1 MNRRARHEP
10 QQAGLP
16 ADDAPA
22 AAAVVAEGAGAPAP
36 ASSRASGA
44 VDEGNVDT
52 GGPRIDGIGGSD
64 LEGGAAGGP
73 YAAFWRETE
82 RLTEAGALR
91 RLSGAFAR
99 FVATLGAG
107 EGASGGRGTSG
118 DGALLLAALVL
129 SELEGRGHSCLLL
142 SDLAG
147 DPAALLGWLDDD
159 WKALARAARPLPR
172 GAKGWSARLA
182 ACEQVWQAGNL
193 DYGQPLV
200 LDTEAAGGSG
210 ARLYLRRY
218 WRDETLVAASIRARA
233 LDRRQVDTARV
244 HAWLDQLF
252 GARRPDDAAQGP
264 DWQKLACAVALRGAV
279 AIITGGPGT
288 GKTYTVAR
296 LLALL
301 FATAPDA
308 ARQRVALAAPTGKA
322 AARLKQSIDKA
333 LGELA
338 ERVGAAL
345 PLRELTAR
353 MGAARTLHSLLGA
366 RPDTRA
372 FAHHRGNPLDVDVL
386 IVDEASMVHLE
397 MMASLLDA
405 LPPGAILILLGDKD
419 QLASV
424 EAGAVLGDLCHDAQ
438 AGNYDAATLDY
449 VKAASG
455 EDVPAAFAGAGGA
468 LAQQTVMLRHS
479 RRFGGPIG
487 RLALAVN
494 RGDVEAAIAELRSGA
509 PLRWIERAQQQHAI
523 ALAEDGYRPYLQLL
537 RATLARAAD
546 GCAAHDDHEQRVRA
560 VLQRFEAFRILCAV
574 REGEWGVQGLNGAIE
589 ARLEQAGLVRRG
601 GDWYVGRPV
610 MVTRNDYGTGVF
622 NGDIGLTLD
631 DPARPG
637 SLRVY
642 FLEGDKVRSVL
653 ATRLRHVET
662 AYAMTVHKS
671 QGSEFAHTVLALP
684 KEGGAVLARE
694 LVYTGITRASAAFTL
709 VTPSAAVLGEAV
721 ERRTHRASGLRAMVE
736 R

>member
-1 MNRRARHEP
+1 MNENVIDTH
-10 QQAGLP
+10 
-16 ADDAPA
+16 AD
-22 AAAVVAEGAGAPAP
+22 
-36 ASSRASGA
+36 
-44 VDEGNVDT
+44 
-52 GGPRIDGIGGSD
+52 
-64 LEGGAAGGP
+64 
-73 YAAFWRETE
+73 FWREVE
-82 RLTEAGALR
+82 RLTEAGELR

-99 FVATLGAG
+99 FVATLGA
-107 EGASGGRGTSG
+107 ASPPC
-118 DGALLLAALVL
+118 LLAALVL

-147 DPAALLGWLDDD
+147 DPAALLGWAEGD
-159 WKALARAARPLPR
+159 WKALAKSARPLPK
-172 GAKGWSARLA
+172 GVKGWVAQLST
-182 ACEQVWQAGNL
+182 CEPVWQAAGSF

-200 LDTEAAGGSG
+200 LDGGDRD

-218 WRDETLVAASIRARA
+218 WRDETLVARTIRERARA
-233 LDRRQVDTARV
+233 RHAVDEREVRR
-244 HAWLDQLF
+244 WLDVLF
-252 GARRPDDAAQGP
+252 VSPRARSDEQRP
-264 DWQKLACAVALRGAV
+264 DWQKLACAIAVRGSV

-338 ERVGAAL
+338 DRVGEAL
-345 PLRELTAR
+345 PLRELTTR

-366 RPDTRA
+366 RPDTRI
-372 FAHHRGNPLDVDVL
+372 FAHNKGNPLDIDVL

-405 LPPGAILILLGDKD
+405 LPPGATLILLGDKD

-438 AGNYDAATLDY
+438 GGHYDADTLAY
-449 VKAASG
+449 VRDASG
-455 EDVPAAFAGAGGA
+455 EEIPAAYAGNGGP

-487 RLALAVN
+487 QLALAVN
-494 RGDVEAAIAELRSGA
+494 RGDVEAAVAVLRAGDSDGQV
-509 PLRWIERAQQQHAI
+509 RWIEHAHQHHVI
-523 ALAEDGYRPYLQLL
+523 GLAGDGYRPYLESL
-537 RATLARAAD
+537 RAGPGAE
-546 GCAAHDDHEQRVRA
+546 HEDWVRT
-560 VLQRFEAFRILCAV
+560 VLQHFEAFRILCAV
-574 REGEWGVQGLNGAIE
+574 RGGEWGVEGLNTAIE
-589 ARLEQAGLVRRG
+589 TRLEHTGLIRRG

-622 NGDIGLTLD
+622 NGDIGLTLP
-631 DPARPG
+631 DPARPD
-637 SLRVY
+637 SLRVW

-662 AYAMTVHKS
+662 AFAMTVHKS

-694 LVYTGITRASAAFTL
+694 LVYTGITRASGRFTL
-709 VTPSAAVLGEAV
+709 VTPGAAVLAEAIL
-721 ERRTHRASGLRAMVE
+721 RRTHRASGLRGMLENA
-736 R
+736 RK

>member
-1 MNRRARHEP
+1 MKP
-10 QQAGLP
+10 
-16 ADDAPA
+16 DATFD
-22 AAAVVAEGAGAPAP
+22 AE
-36 ASSRASGA
+36 
-44 VDEGNVDT
+44 
-52 GGPRIDGIGGSD
+52 
-64 LEGGAAGGP
+64 
-73 YAAFWRETE
+73 AFWREVE
-82 RLTEAGALR
+82 RLTEAGELR

-99 FVATLGAG
+99 FVGSLGAG
-107 EGASGGRGTSG
+107 ACARSTP
-118 DGALLLAALVL
+118 LLLASLVL

-142 SDLAG
+142 DDLAG
-147 DPAALLGWLDDD
+147 DPAALLGWADED
-159 WKALARAARPLPR
+159 WKALAKAAKPLPR
-172 GAKGWSARLA
+172 GVKGWIAQLA
-182 ACEQVWQAGNL
+182 ACEQVWRVGDL
-193 DYGQPLV
+193 DYDQPLV
-200 LDTEAAGGSG
+200 LDDS
-210 ARLYLRRY
+210 RLYLRRY
-218 WRDETLVAASIRARA
+218 WRDETLVATCVRTRAQE
-233 LDRRQVDTARV
+233 RRDVDIEQART
-244 HAWLDQLF
+244 WLEALF
-252 GARRPDDAAQGP
+252 GAQRAGESP
-264 DWQKLACAVALRGAV
+264 DWQRIACAVALRGAF

-308 ARQRVALAAPTGKA
+308 ARQRIALAAPTGKA

-338 ERVGAAL
+338 DRVGGAL
-345 PLRELTAR
+345 PLRELTTR

-366 RPDTRA
+366 RPDTRS

-405 LPPGAILILLGDKD
+405 LPAGATLILLGDKD

-438 AGNYDAATLDY
+438 AGHYDADTLAY
-449 VKAASG
+449 VQAASG
-455 EDVPAAFAGAGGA
+455 ETIPPEYAGTGGP

-487 RLALAVN
+487 KLALAVN
-494 RGDVEAAIAELRSGA
+494 AGDVDGAAAALRAPEAGGV
-509 PLRWIERAQQQHAI
+509 LRWIDHAHQHHVI
-523 ALAEDGYRPYLQLL
+523 QLANEGYRPYLELL
-537 RATLARAAD
+537 HAGSA
-546 GCAAHDDHEQRVRA
+546 GHGSHEDWVRA
-560 VLQRFEAFRILCAV
+560 VLQRFEAFRVLCAV
-574 REGEWGVQGLNGAIE
+574 REGEWGVEGLNDAIE
-589 ARLEQAGLVRRG
+589 QRLAHAGLIVR

-610 MVTRNDYGTGVF
+610 MVTRNDYPTKTF
-622 NGDIGLTLD
+622 NGDIGLALP

-637 SLRVY
+637 SLRVW
-642 FLEGDKVRSVL
+642 FLEGDNVRSVL

-694 LVYTGITRASAAFTL
+694 LVYTGITRASRQFTL
-709 VTPSAAVLGEAV
+709 TTPAPAVLGDAIL
-721 ERRTHRASGLRAMVE
+721 RRTHRASGLRGMVDKGYDG
-736 R
+736 RMA

>member
-1 MNRRARHEP
+1 MVSMGCFQMNDKEN
-10 QQAGLP
+10 
-16 ADDAPA
+16 AP
-22 AAAVVAEGAGAPAP
+22 
-36 ASSRASGA
+36 
-44 VDEGNVDT
+44 
-52 GGPRIDGIGGSD
+52 IDPDKID
-64 LEGGAAGGP
+64 V
-73 YAAFWRETE
+73 FWFEVE
-82 RLTEAGALR
+82 RLTEAGELR

-99 FVATLGAG
+99 FMASLGQAPG
-107 EGASGGRGTSG
+107 P
-118 DGALLLAALVL
+118 LLLASLVL

-142 SDLAG
+142 ADLAG
-147 DPAALLGWLDDD
+147 DPAALLGLPEEE
-159 WKALARAARPLPR
+159 WKELAAAIKPLPKNAR
-172 GAKGWSARLA
+172 GWIAQLA
-182 ACEQVWQAGNL
+182 GCEQVWRVGDL

-200 LDTEAAGGSG
+200 LDGDVDD

-218 WRDETLVAASIRARA
+218 WRDETVVASSVRARA
-233 LDRRQVDTARV
+233 LERQAVDAAAVRG
-244 HAWLDQLF
+244 WLDLLF
-252 GARRPDDAAQGP
+252 ASQRAAAQSDMRP
-264 DWQKLACAVALRGAV
+264 DWQKLACAIAVRGKV

-308 ARQRVALAAPTGKA
+308 ARQRIALAAPTGKA

-338 ERVGAAL
+338 ERVGDQL

-366 RPDTRA
+366 RPDSRA

-405 LPPGAILILLGDKD
+405 LPPSATLILLGDKD

-438 AGNYDAATLDY
+438 SGNYDDATAEF
-449 VKAASG
+449 VRAASG
-455 EDVPAAFAGAGGA
+455 EEIPPGFVHPGGA

-487 RLALAVN
+487 QLALAVN
-494 RGDVEAAIAELRSGA
+494 AGDVEAAGAVLRARGA
-509 PLRWIERAQQQHAI
+509 ADVESAGAVRWIEHAQQQHAI
-523 ALAEDGYRPYLQLL
+523 ALALEGYRPYLKLL
-537 RATLARAAD
+537 AEAPS
-546 GCAAHDDHEQRVRA
+546 GAHEDWVRA

-574 REGEWGVQGLNGAIE
+574 RVGEWGVEGLNTAIE
-589 ARLEQAGLVRRG
+589 QRLDNAGLIRRS

-610 MVTRNDYGTGVF
+610 MVTRNDYSTNVF
-622 NGDIGLTLD
+622 NGDIGLTLP

-637 SLRVY
+637 SLRVW

-684 KEGGAVLARE
+684 KEAGAVLARE
-694 LVYTGITRASAAFTL
+694 LVYTGITRASREFTL
-709 VTPSAAVLGEAV
+709 LTPVPNVLGEAIG
-721 ERRTHRASGLRAMVE
+721 RRTHRASGLRGMIE
-736 R
+736 K

>member
-1 MNRRARHEP
+1 MASIACWERHMKIEDHP
-10 QQAGLP
+10 
-16 ADDAPA
+16 
-22 AAAVVAEGAGAPAP
+22 
-36 ASSRASGA
+36 
-44 VDEGNVDT
+44 
-52 GGPRIDGIGGSD
+52 
-64 LEGGAAGGP
+64 
-73 YAAFWRETE
+73 AFWAEVE
-82 RLTEAGALR
+82 RLTEAGELR

-99 FVATLGAG
+99 FVATLGDAPLP
-107 EGASGGRGTSG
+107 
-118 DGALLLAALVL
+118 LLLAALVL

-142 SDLAG
+142 DDLASE
-147 DPAALLGWLDDD
+147 PATLLGWAEDD
-159 WKALARAARPLPR
+159 WKALAKAAKPLPK
-172 GAKGWSARLA
+172 GAKGWVGQLTGS
-182 ACEQVWQAGNL
+182 EQVWCPGDL

-200 LDTEAAGGSG
+200 LDGS
-210 ARLYLRRY
+210 RLYLRRY
-218 WRDETLVAASIRARA
+218 WRDETLVADSVRARA
-233 LDRRQVDTARV
+233 LALHAVDPAPVQR
-244 HAWLDQLF
+244 WLDILF
-252 GARRPDDAAQGP
+252 TSPRAPNGAERP
-264 DWQKLACAVALRGAV
+264 DWQKLACAIALRGSI

-308 ARQRVALAAPTGKA
+308 QQQRIALAAPTGKA

-338 ERVGAAL
+338 DRVGEAL
-345 PLRELTAR
+345 PLRALTAR

-405 LPPGAILILLGDKD
+405 LPPGATLILLGDKD

-438 AGNYDAATLDY
+438 AGRYDAATLDY
-449 VKAASG
+449 VRAASG
-455 EDVPAAFAGAGGA
+455 EEIPETYAGHGGP

-494 RGDVEAAIAELRSGA
+494 GGDVDGATAVLRDAANAGV
-509 PLRWIERAQQQHAI
+509 LRWIEHAHQQHVLQ
-523 ALAEDGYRPYLQLL
+523 LASDGYRPYLELL
-537 RATLARAAD
+537 KAGPGAVHAD
-546 GCAAHDDHEQRVRA
+546 WVRA
-560 VLQRFEAFRILCAV
+560 VLQRFEAFRILCAL
-574 REGEWGVQGLNGAIE
+574 REGEWGVTGLNTAIE
-589 ARLEQAGLVRRG
+589 TRLDHAGLVNRG
-601 GDWYVGRPV
+601 GEWYVGRPV
-610 MVTRNDYGTGVF
+610 MVTRNDYATRVF
-622 NGDIGLTLD
+622 NGDIGLTLP
-631 DPARPG
+631 DPDRPG
-637 SLRVY
+637 SLRVW
-642 FLEGDKVRSVL
+642 FLEGDEVRSVL

-662 AYAMTVHKS
+662 AFAMTVHKS

-694 LVYTGITRASAAFTL
+694 LVYTGITRASRVFTL
-709 VTPSAAVLGEAV
+709 TTPAPAVLGDAILQ
-721 ERRTHRASGLRAMVE
+721 RTHRASGLRGMIE